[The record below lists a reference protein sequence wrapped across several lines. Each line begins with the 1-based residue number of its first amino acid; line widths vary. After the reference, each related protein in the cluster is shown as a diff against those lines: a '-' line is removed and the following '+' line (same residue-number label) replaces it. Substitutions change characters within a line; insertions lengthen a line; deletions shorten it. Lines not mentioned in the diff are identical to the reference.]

1 VTAQTRAADQLA
13 ELLVELIRNSCVND
27 GTPESGYEVRS
38 VATLA
43 TAIGEPDEVV
53 EPVPGRQSAVWRVP
67 GSVPGAPRLALMGH
81 LDVVPANPEGWSV
94 DPFGGVVEDGFV
106 WGRGAVDML
115 NLTAAMAAVFRPY
128 RRGEANPLPGDLLFL
143 AVADEEN
150 GGGLGADPLVR
161 ERWDLVGCEAL
172 LTEIAY
178 PALPTPGGF
187 AYPVNVGEKGPHW
200 RRLTSRGTPGH
211 GSVPYGQ
218 DNALIP
224 LTRAMAGIAAAEMPV
239 AISDE
244 WRAFVEAL
252 ELPDDES
259 DALLDPERVDAAI
272 ERLEAESM
280 GMARYVHACTHL
292 TVSPNVFG
300 TGGKANLIPDHVVG
314 EVDARVLPGQDADT
328 VDDHLRKAMG
338 ADADRIEL
346 QPVMDHMAN
355 SSPTRGLLWE
365 AIVEGIDGLTGS
377 RRVVPALTPAA
388 TDARFFRD
396 RGTTCYG
403 VGLFDDRVSFADFL
417 DMFHGN
423 NERVSVD
430 SLGRTADL
438 LGRVLEGWGRRTAG

>member
-1 VTAQTRAADQLA
+1 MTAPSAGEVA
-13 ELLVELIRNSCVND
+13 ELLVALIRNACVND
-27 GTPESGYEVRS
+27 GTPESGYEARS
-38 VATLA
+38 VETLA
-43 TAIGEPDEVV
+43 GALGEPDEVV
-53 EPVPGRQSAVWRVP
+53 EPAPGRQSAVWRVP
-67 GSVPGAPRLALMGH
+67 GTVPGAPRLALMGH

-94 DPFGGVVEDGFV
+94 DPFEGVIHDGFV

-115 NLTAAMAAVFRPY
+115 NLTAAMAAVFGRY
-128 RRGEANPLPGDLLFL
+128 RRGDLDALPGDLLFL

-178 PALPTPGGF
+178 PALETPGGI
-187 AYPVNVGEKGPHW
+187 AYPVNIGEKGPHW
-200 RRLTSRGTPGH
+200 RRLISRGTPGH

-224 LTRAMAGIAAAEMPV
+224 LARAMAGIAAAEMPV
-239 AISDE
+239 SISDE

-252 ELPDDES
+252 ELPEDES
-259 DALLDPERVDAAI
+259 DALLDMERVDAAI
-272 ERLEAESM
+272 EALESQSM

-338 ADADRIEL
+338 ADSDRIDL
-346 QPVMDHMAN
+346 LPVMDHMAN

-365 AIVEGIDGLTGS
+365 AIVEGIAGLTGS
-377 RRVVPALTPAA
+377 RRVVPALTPAT

-396 RGTTCYG
+396 RGTTSYG
-403 VGLFDDRVSFADFL
+403 VGLFDDRVSFSDFL

-423 NERVSVD
+423 DERVSVE

-438 LGRVLEGWGRRTAG
+438 MDRVLEGWGRRTAG

>member
-1 VTAQTRAADQLA
+1 
-13 ELLVELIRNSCVND
+13 
-27 GTPESGYEVRS
+27 
-38 VATLA
+38 
-43 TAIGEPDEVV
+43 
-53 EPVPGRQSAVWRVP
+53 
-67 GSVPGAPRLALMGH
+67 MGH

-94 DPFGGVVEDGFV
+94 DPFGGVVEEGFV

-115 NLTAAMAAVFRPY
+115 NLTAAMGAVVRPY
-128 RRGEANPLPGDLLFL
+128 RRGEADPLPGDLLFL

-161 ERWDLVGCEAL
+161 ERWDMVGCEAL

-178 PALPTPGGF
+178 PILETPGGS

-200 RRLTSRGTPGH
+200 RRLISRGTPGH

-218 DNALIP
+218 DNALVP
-224 LTRAMAGIAAAEMPV
+224 LARAMAGIATAEMPV
-239 AISDE
+239 SISEE

-252 ELPDDES
+252 KLPDDES

-272 ERLEAESM
+272 ERMEAESM

-355 SSPTRGLLWE
+355 SSPPRGLLWE
-365 AIVEGIDGLTGS
+365 AIVDGISGLTGS
-377 RRVVPALTPAA
+377 RRVVPALTPAT

-403 VGLFDDRVSFADFL
+403 VGLFDDRVSFPDFL

-438 LGRVLEGWGRRTAG
+438 LGRVLEGWARRTAG